1 MHNLSCENEFYYEH
15 LTSFSCRGPGELGNG
30 LLSYLFWCKV
40 PAVSREPSPQTK
52 YTPSPPM
59 TENPSPRALLLT
71 IQFSLGGTILTCSAL
86 SLKTLIKVSKAPSPP
101 LYFFLHRAG
110 SLPLCAG
117 LSVSPL
123 HLFRLPK
130 LNMGCASVQAKTQWA
145 LFIKFR
151 QTLIRLY
158 VD

>member
-52 YTPSPPM
+52 YSPSPPM

-71 IQFSLGGTILTCSAL
+71 IQFPLGGTILTCSAL

-101 LYFFLHRAG
+101 LYFFCTELAASHYARACPLALSICSG
-110 SLPLCAG
+110 YPSLTWAVPAFKQKPSGHC
-117 LSVSPL
+117 LSNSDR
-123 HLFRLPK
+123 H
-130 LNMGCASVQAKTQWA
+130 
-145 LFIKFR
+145 
-151 QTLIRLY
+151 
-158 VD
+158 